1 MRSLTSP
8 CPVKMLLATCTVI
21 SLVLISD
28 NFCVGQKLLRAF
40 PEAEGFGAFTPG
52 GRGGDI
58 NFVTTLDDY
67 IPGKEQHIPGSLRAA
82 VDSEG
87 PRYILF
93 RVSGTIELKADLWI
107 RKPFVTIAGQ
117 TAPGGGIC
125 IKDYQVVLATHDIV
139 IRHLRFR
146 SGDETRKEQMSIGIF
161 GGHDSIIDHCSMSWA
176 IDEVMSSFGTVHNL
190 TVQWSIIA
198 EGLSRSFHPKGE
210 HSKGSILNGDGGVS
224 IHHCIYAHNSA
235 RNPRVDTIILD
246 FRNNIIYNWG
256 YRAGYT

>member
-1 MRSLTSP
+1 M
-8 CPVKMLLATCTVI
+8 
-21 SLVLISD
+21 
-28 NFCVGQKLLRAF
+28 
-40 PEAEGFGAFTPG
+40 
-52 GRGGDI
+52 
-58 NFVTTLDDY
+58 
-67 IPGKEQHIPGSLRAA
+67 
-82 VDSEG
+82 
-87 PRYILF
+87 
-93 RVSGTIELKADLWI
+93 SGTIELKADLWI
-107 RKPFVTIAGQ
+107 RKPFVTITGQ
-117 TAPGGGIC
+117 TAPGAGIC

-190 TVQWSIIA
+190 TIQWSIIA

-210 HSKGSILNGDGGVS
+210 HSKGSILNGDGGIS

-256 YRAGYT
+256 YRGMLPKN

>member
-8 CPVKMLLATCTVI
+8 CPVKILLATCTVI

-58 NFVTTLDDY
+58 YFVTTLDDY
-67 IPGKEQHIPGSLRAA
+67 IPGKEQLMPGSLRAA
-82 VDSEG
+82 VDAEG
-87 PRYILF
+87 SRYVLF

-107 RKPFVTIAGQ
+107 RKPFITIAGQ

-161 GGHDSIIDHCSMSWA
+161 GGHDSIIDHC
-176 IDEVMSSFGTVHNL
+176 
-190 TVQWSIIA
+190 
-198 EGLSRSFHPKGE
+198 
-210 HSKGSILNGDGGVS
+210 
-224 IHHCIYAHNSA
+224 
-235 RNPRVDTIILD
+235 
-246 FRNNIIYNWG
+246 
-256 YRAGYT
+256 